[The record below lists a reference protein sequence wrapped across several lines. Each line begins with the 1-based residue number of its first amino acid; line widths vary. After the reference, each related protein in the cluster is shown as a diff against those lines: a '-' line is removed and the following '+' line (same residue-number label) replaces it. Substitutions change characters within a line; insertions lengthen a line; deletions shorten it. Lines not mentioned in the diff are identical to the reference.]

1 MAVDN
6 YIVSFIESQAVT
18 TGCNKRN
25 CFFGTAST
33 RHSQL
38 QVTQFHIYAILEK
51 QKQSIFKST
60 EFFLVTMN
68 IQK

>member
-18 TGCNKRN
+18 RGCSKRN
-25 CFFGTAST
+25 CFFRTAST

-38 QVTQFHIYAILEK
+38 KVTQFHTKAILEK
-51 QKQSIFKST
+51 
-60 EFFLVTMN
+60 
-68 IQK
+68 